1 MEPWATAVIGIVL
14 LLAAYWLYSQ
24 PAGSSAGGTGST
36 TITSPDGRRTLT
48 ILGGRNTVSAS
59 Q

>member
-14 LLAAYWLYSQ
+14 LLAAYWLCSQ
-24 PAGSSAGGTGST
+24 PASGSSST
-36 TITSPDGRRTLT
+36 VITSPDGRHVLT
-48 ILGGRNTVSAS
+48 ILGGKNSVSAS